1 MFTKSKM
8 KIIAL
13 MNQKGGV
20 GKTTSTVNIG
30 AGLNK
35 LGKKVLLID
44 LDPQANLTYSLGIQ
58 GHDLRKT
65 IYELLKGQ
73 ISTSDVIVEKN
84 GLQVIPASLDLS
96 GAEIELSGMAGREFL
111 LRESLTKLSDL
122 DYVLLDCPPSLGLLT
137 LNSLVA
143 ADEVYIPVQSEFLAL
158 QGMSK
163 LLQTVEIVQK
173 RLNPSLEITG
183 IIGTRYDSRKT
194 LNKEVVQKIQ
204 SYFGAKLFKTL
215 IRDNVALAE
224 APSHGQDIF
233 AYKSDSNG
241 AEDYLK
247 LCKEILKR
255 EKPTK

>member
-35 LGKKVLLID
+35 LGKRVLLID

>member
-1 MFTKSKM
+1 
-8 KIIAL
+8 

>member
-96 GAEIELSGMAGREFL
+96 GAGREFL

>member
-1 MFTKSKM
+1 
-8 KIIAL
+8 

-35 LGKKVLLID
+35 LGKRVLLID